1 MSRKAAGKHGGRAA
15 ALSSGRA
22 VALGILA
29 GYAADLALGDPR
41 RGHPVAGFGTLAAA
55 MERHTHRD
63 SRAVGTLHTGA
74 LVTATAA
81 LAGAA
86 DRRLAGSTWARTAF
100 TAALVWTVIGGR
112 SLRREA
118 AGIADALERGD
129 LEDAR
134 RRLPSLC
141 GRDPSNLSEAELV
154 RAALESVAENT
165 SDAVVAPLFW
175 GAIGGPA
182 GLAGYRA
189 ANTLDAMIG
198 HKSPRYRRFGW
209 AAARLDDAANWA
221 PARLAALLT
230 TALAPLVGGSPRRS
244 ARVWLRDGGHH
255 PSPNAG
261 QVEAAFAGA
270 LDVTLGGGE
279 NRYAGHTD
287 SRPALGDGPAPV
299 VADLRRANR
308 LAAAVSAASAIGA
321 AAVAVGVGA
330 ARRERRFAAIAIKS
344 GALSTPGSRLAP
356 GSDRTRRGRRF
367 AAYAVKS
374 DSLST
379 PDSRPARGSDRRCAR

>member
-1 MSRKAAGKHGGRAA
+1 MSRKAAAM
-15 ALSSGRA
+15 SEGRA
-22 VALGILA
+22 VAIGILA
-29 GYAADLALGDPR
+29 GYAADLLFGDPR
-41 RGHPVAGFGTLAAA
+41 RGHPVAGFGTFAAA
-55 MERHTHRD
+55 AEQRIYRD
-63 SRAVGTLHTGA
+63 SRAVGALHAGA
-74 LVTATAA
+74 LTAGSAA
-81 LAGAA
+81 LSRTV
-86 DRRLAGSTWARTAF
+86 DRRLAGSGWARAAF
-100 TAALVWTVIGGR
+100 AAALVWTVVGGR

-118 AGIADALERGD
+118 AGIAEAIERGD

-141 GRDPSNLSEAELV
+141 GRDPSDLSEAELV

-175 GAIGGPA
+175 GAIAGTA
-182 GLAGYRA
+182 GLGGYRA

-198 HKSPRYRRFGW
+198 HRSPRYRRFGW
-209 AAARLDDAANWA
+209 AAARLDDAANWV

-230 TALAPLVGGSPRRS
+230 AALAPLVGGSPRR
-244 ARVWLRDGGHH
+244 AVRVWLRDGGHH

-261 QVEAAFAGA
+261 QIEAAFAGA

-287 SRPALGDGPAPV
+287 TRPALGDGPGPN

-321 AAVAVGVGA
+321 AAAAVAA
-330 ARRERRFAAIAIKS
+330 AAHTRESAS
-344 GALSTPGSRLAP
+344 PGLRDARP
-356 GSDRTRRGRRF
+356 GGGSDQERVR
-367 AAYAVKS
+367 
-374 DSLST
+374 
-379 PDSRPARGSDRRCAR
+379 